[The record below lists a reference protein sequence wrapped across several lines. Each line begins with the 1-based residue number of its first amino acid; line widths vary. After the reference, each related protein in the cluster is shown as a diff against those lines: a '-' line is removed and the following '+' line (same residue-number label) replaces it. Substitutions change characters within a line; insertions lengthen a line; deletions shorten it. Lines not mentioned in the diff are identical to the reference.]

1 MLLLGPCTMV
11 VYMDTILARSLMG
24 VDFGITYALNKVSLC
39 LLLFIKVI
47 LLIIPL
53 KIISKSLITE

>member
-1 MLLLGPCTMV
+1 MV

-47 LLIIPL
+47 LLIILL